1 MHDDERVSDE
11 LEALQAILMEEIK
24 INCDESGQAVGIETE
39 IHPWTALD
47 TETQYVRLTLQVAFP
62 SGYPDVRPNVTLSN
76 PRGLDDSLLTSLHQ
90 EIDEKCKQ
98 NLGQPVVYEI
108 YEIIKERLTNSNRPS
123 VPCCICLYGF
133 RQADQFT
140 KTDCYHYFHS
150 HCLAG
155 HLTASENIFKEEQ
168 DKLPPWQQTA
178 TFQALCPICRAP
190 INYDVETLRTA
201 DPPQELEEAPRTF
214 QPTPE
219 LRLLQERMEALYL
232 RQRSKGGIIQEDN
245 KTLLLTEESNG
256 ESNANNR

>member
-11 LEALQAILMEEIK
+11 LEALQAILMDEIK
-24 INCDESGQAVGIETE
+24 IKCDDSGQAIAIETE

-47 TETQYVRLTLQVAFP
+47 TETQYVRLTLQVSLP
-62 SGYPDVRPNVTLSN
+62 PGYPDVPPEVNLAN
-76 PRGLDDSLLTSLHQ
+76 PRGLDDSLLTSLHK
-90 EIDEKCKQ
+90 EIAEKCTQ
-98 NLGQPVVYEI
+98 NLGQSVIYEI
-108 YEIIKERLTNSNRPS
+108 YEIVKEGLTASNRPS

-133 RQADQFT
+133 RQADQFI

-155 HLTASENIFKEEQ
+155 HLSASENIFKEEQ

-178 TFQALCPICRAP
+178 TFQAVCPICRAP
-190 INYDVETLRTA
+190 INYDVETLKSA
-201 DPPQELEEAPRTF
+201 LPPQELEEAPRTF

-219 LRLLQERMEALYL
+219 LRILQERMAALYL
-232 RQRSKGGIIQEDN
+232 RQRSRGGIIQEDN